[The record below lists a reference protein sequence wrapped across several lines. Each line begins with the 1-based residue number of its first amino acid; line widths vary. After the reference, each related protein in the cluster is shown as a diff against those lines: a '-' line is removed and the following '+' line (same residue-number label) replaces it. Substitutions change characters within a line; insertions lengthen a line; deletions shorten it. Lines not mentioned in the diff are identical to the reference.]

1 MKKGDFVLLF
11 AVLGVA
17 ALLALTGLFREK
29 KEEGA
34 SVRVFVDGTEVGTYA
49 LSTDRTIEIKGV
61 RGTNVLRIEN
71 GVAFMEKASCPD
83 FYCIQQGK
91 ISKTGEK
98 IICLPNKIVVEVTG
112 AAVSDLDA
120 VVQ

>member
-83 FYCIQQGK
+83 LYCIQQGK